1 MQTPNHKTKH
11 FPRIK
16 RLSKYFSVIV
26 VICSI
31 NLAVIKAE
39 EPTKESANKNLGK
52 TETTQID
59 ENTKFQMLCH
69 QIYNNAQYLLELA
82 RINQLTNFRS
92 LKKGQKLQFPTID
105 KEADS
110 DNE

>member
-1 MQTPNHKTKH
+1 MKTSNCKTAQ

-16 RLSKYFSVIV
+16 RLSKYICAIV
-26 VICSI
+26 VLCSI

-39 EPTKESANKNLGK
+39 EPPK
-52 TETTQID
+52 ETTLQTD
-59 ENTKFQMLCH
+59 KNPRLQMMYI
-69 QIYNNAQYLLELA
+69 QIYNNALALLELA

>member
-1 MQTPNHKTKH
+1 MKTSNCKTAQ

-16 RLSKYFSVIV
+16 RLSKYICAIV
-26 VICSI
+26 VLCSI

-39 EPTKESANKNLGK
+39 EPTKETTLQTDKNPRL
-52 TETTQID
+52 
-59 ENTKFQMLCH
+59 QMMYI
-69 QIYNNAQYLLELA
+69 QIYNNALALLELA